1 MVTYRISIFKTP
13 TVRLYK
19 IDGKRR
25 TSIAEVGDKKAELAQ
40 KILLHGLPLKEKK
53 RYKHGLILLE
63 ADEDTAL
70 KIAIGLRAIIGMR
83 NWNFISKMLVVVVE
97 AMDRGEVY
105 WWHSLYLKLGE
116 RAIRALRSAYL

>member
-1 MVTYRISIFKTP
+1 MVTYRISIFKTT

-19 IDGKRR
+19 VDGKRR
-25 TSIAEVGDKKAELAQ
+25 TSIAEVEGKKAELAQ

-83 NWNFISKMLVVVVE
+83 NWNFISKMLEVVE

-105 WWHSLYLKLGE
+105 WWHSLYLKLGD
-116 RAIRALRSAYL
+116 RAIRALRSAYI